1 MKSDLILK
9 RFFSK
14 SMLQHLLEN
23 QHDHLFATAIHKY
36 IKNPDGM
43 TYDQLF
49 SQIYSYIAH
58 SYRTEYYYKNS
69 LFNKILLKNH
79 NPRTTVA
86 FTEFPIARS
95 KADFVMING
104 RGSVYEIKTELDNL
118 DRLETQI
125 NDYYKAFSQVIV
137 LTYEKNVE
145 KVEKIVPSSTGIM
158 VLTQRGALRIIRKA
172 IDNRDYFDI
181 ETIYKILRKDEF
193 ESVLLRS
200 GKSLPNC
207 DSFTYYKTCY
217 TLFSQM
223 DIQTAQREML
233 RELKSRICMEKRD
246 SIVYV
251 PNSLRFLV
259 YTDKTGEQ
267 CLPKLNQLLTTVYGG

>member
-193 ESVLLRS
+193 VFKTRRK
-200 GKSLPNC
+200 GKKGRKEQKKLYNP
-207 DSFTYYKTCY
+207 T
-217 TLFSQM
+217 
-223 DIQTAQREML
+223 
-233 RELKSRICMEKRD
+233 
-246 SIVYV
+246 
-251 PNSLRFLV
+251 NS
-259 YTDKTGEQ
+259 
-267 CLPKLNQLLTTVYGG
+267 NQLT

>member
-104 RGSVYEIKTELDNL
+104 IGKVYEIKTELDNL
-118 DRLETQI
+118 ERLESQI
-125 NDYYKAFSQVIV
+125 NDYYKAFSQVVV

-145 KVEKIVPSSTGIM
+145 KVEKIVPTSVGIM
-158 VLTQRGALRIIRKA
+158 ILTPRGALRTIRKA
-172 IDNRDYFDI
+172 IDDREHFEMEAI
-181 ETIYKILRKDEF
+181 FKILRKEEF
-193 ESVLLRS
+193 ESILSRS
-200 GKSLPNC
+200 GKVLPEC
-207 DSFTYYKTCY
+207 DAFSYYKNCY
-217 TLFSQM
+217 AAFSQI
-223 DIQTAQREML
+223 DVQHAQSEML
-233 RELKSRICMEKRD
+233 RELKSRISMEKRD
-246 SIVYV
+246 SIAKV
-251 PNSLRFLV
+251 PESLRFLI
-259 YTDKTGEQ
+259 YTDKAGEQ
-267 CLPKLNQLLTTVYGG
+267 CLPKLDHLLVTEYGG